1 MTPGELLRKARY
13 LLLRDRYTRELEEEM
28 RLHRE
33 LRAERLQGGGL
44 APAEARY
51 AAKQRFGN
59 TTNHQER
66 SRDMWGFEWLDN
78 TIADLRF
85 AVRRLRARPAFAIST
100 ILVAAL
106 GIGATTA
113 VFSAVDAALLRPLP
127 FYRPSE
133 IVRLTNVDVPFEME
147 MNNRAKPRR
156 SLDMYD
162 IDSMPAFTSV
172 AAYAAGGLN
181 FEDPQNPRRV
191 KTGVVSSAFFRTL
204 GARPARGRV
213 FSGSEGTPQGPRVVV
228 LADALW
234 RGHFG
239 GDTTIVGKSIVLSG
253 NSYQVVGVMPAGFS
267 FPAESDM
274 WIPMSIPTTWETFS
288 PFRGWLPSEVI
299 GRRAS
304 NVSLETASAQ
314 LLARWERAI
323 GKSADGKRDDWD
335 GRLDEVRTTG
345 AALPFQDFVIRRQR
359 KAFLILMGA
368 TTLLLLIA
376 CANVANLLLSDGA
389 GRRREIA
396 VREVLGA
403 GRARIVRQ
411 LLAESLLLS
420 LAGTLIGLAL
430 APATLGWM
438 RSLLPASVAGTMP
451 IHIDLRVLAFAVV
464 LALVTGIAFG
474 LWPALGTAKVDPGE
488 AIKSGGGHGATSGR
502 LGRLRRTLITA
513 EITLTVML
521 LVGSGLMLKSFHR
534 LTTQDYGMRTDN
546 VGTVEL
552 SFARPGIRSEQS
564 REGERRTRA
573 VNAILQ
579 RLRRDP
585 EITAAGVVNDLP
597 LRGGGGISISIRL
610 VGMPTP
616 EDADYPRNLV
626 ADSGYFRTMGIP
638 LLRGRL
644 FDATDET
651 TGPRPLIINKRMAE
665 IYWPNMNPI
674 GRQIFFGGDTSTT
687 YSVIGMVA
695 DVREGSAD
703 TDPPPQMY
711 FSTNDRGYGNLALVA
726 RSNLPP
732 SQLLSRISAAI
743 RAEAPSQAVYNLR
756 MMDEVMSKSVA
767 PRRTNTLLIA
777 LFGALALVLSAF
789 GVYAVV
795 SYSVAQRA
803 REFGIRAALGAE
815 RRDILALVGS
825 DMTRLIAVGL
835 LIGLVGAWMLS
846 RVLSS
851 LLYEVDSHDF
861 TTFAVVPVVLLLP
874 AAIATLIPT
883 LRAMRVSP
891 TEVMRAE

>member
-1 MTPGELLRKARY
+1 V
-13 LLLRDRYTRELEEEM
+13 
-28 RLHRE
+28 
-33 LRAERLQGGGL
+33 
-44 APAEARY
+44 
-51 AAKQRFGN
+51 
-59 TTNHQER
+59 
-66 SRDMWGFEWLDN
+66 
-78 TIADLRF
+78 IA
-85 AVRRLRARPAFAIST
+85 
-100 ILVAAL
+100 
-106 GIGATTA
+106 
-113 VFSAVDAALLRPLP
+113 
-127 FYRPSE
+127 
-133 IVRLTNVDVPFEME
+133 
-147 MNNRAKPRR
+147 
-156 SLDMYD
+156 
-162 IDSMPAFTSV
+162 
-172 AAYAAGGLN
+172 
-181 FEDPQNPRRV
+181 
-191 KTGVVSSAFFRTL
+191 
-204 GARPARGRV
+204 
-213 FSGSEGTPQGPRVVV
+213 
-228 LADALW
+228 
-234 RGHFG
+234 
-239 GDTTIVGKSIVLSG
+239 
-253 NSYQVVGVMPAGFS
+253 
-267 FPAESDM
+267 
-274 WIPMSIPTTWETFS
+274 
-288 PFRGWLPSEVI
+288 
-299 GRRAS
+299 RRAS

-323 GKSADGKRDDWD
+323 GKPADGKRDQWD
-335 GRLDEVRTTG
+335 ERLEAVRTTG
-345 AALPFQDFVIRRQR
+345 VALPFQDFVIRRQR

-451 IHIDLRVLAFAVV
+451 IHVDLRVLAFAVA

-502 LGRLRRTLITA
+502 LGNLRRVLITA

-534 LTTQDYGMRTDN
+534 LTTQDYGMRMDD

-552 SFARPGIRSEQS
+552 SFARPGIRSEAS
-564 REGERRTRA
+564 RESERRTRV

-585 EITAAGVVNDLP
+585 AITAAGVVNDLP

-610 VGMPTP
+610 LGMPTP
-616 EDADYPRNLV
+616 EEADYPRNLV
-626 ADSGYFRTMGIP
+626 ADSGYFRTMGIQ

-644 FDATDET
+644 FSAIDDTI
-651 TGPRPLIINKRMAE
+651 GPRPLIINKRMAE
-665 IYWPNMNPI
+665 IYWPNMDPI
-674 GRQIFFGGDTSTT
+674 GKQIFFGGDTTVT

-703 TDPPPQMY
+703 TEPPPQMY
-711 FSTNDRGYGNLALVA
+711 FSTHDRGHGNLALVA

-732 SQLLSRISAAI
+732 PQLLSRISAAI

-756 MMDEVMSKSVA
+756 MMDEVLSKSVA
-767 PRRTNTLLIA
+767 PRRTNTMLIA
-777 LFGALALVLSAF
+777 LFGALALILSAF

-835 LIGLVGAWMLS
+835 LIGLAGAWMLS

-861 TTFAVVPVVLLLP
+861 TTFALVPIVLLLP